1 MERPEIDLR
10 SASVARIFDY
20 YLGGAHNFAVD
31 RELADAAAKLMPE
44 LPRMMH
50 LHRRFLARAMR
61 YVVEQGVTQFLDLG
75 SGLPTPGGSLEVA
88 RRLDPFARVVH
99 VDIDPVVGAHG
110 KSLLG
115 AADSAVVVGDMCEP
129 DAILDHPETRRV
141 LDFDRPIGLLLVGVL
156 DFVGNDVDLPGVL
169 ARYRDRVVPGSHI
182 VLTNFSVE
190 GGLEDY
196 QRTEQ
201 LYRDNTTIDFH
212 PRSAAEVTEL
222 LAGFEL
228 AEPGVVDVSLWR
240 PEAVLED
247 LDEHP
252 KRSAA
257 YVAVGRKP

>member
-1 MERPEIDLR
+1 VERPEIDLR

-31 RELADAAAKLMPE
+31 RALADAAAKLMPE
-44 LPRMMH
+44 LPQMMH

-61 YVVEQGVTQFLDLG
+61 HVVRQGVTQFLDLG

-115 AADSAVVVGDMCEP
+115 AADSAVVVGDMCQP
-129 DAILDHPETRRV
+129 DVILDHPETRRV
-141 LDFDRPIGLLLVGVL
+141 LDFDRPVGLLLVGVL
-156 DFVGNDVDLPGVL
+156 DFVGDDVDLPAVL
-169 ARYRDRVVPGSHI
+169 ARYRDRVVSGSHI

-222 LAGFEL
+222 LAGFDL
-228 AEPGVVDVSLWR
+228 AEPGVVDISLWR
-240 PEAVLED
+240 PEAVED

-252 KRSAA
+252 ERSAA

>member
-10 SASVARIFDY
+10 TASVARVFDY

-31 RELADAAAKLMPE
+31 RMLADKAAKLMPE

-75 SGLPTPGGSLEVA
+75 SGLPTPGGSFDVA
-88 RRLDPFARVVH
+88 RRLDPFSRVVH
-99 VDIDPVVGAHG
+99 VDIDPAVEAHG
-110 KSLLG
+110 RRMLD
-115 AADSAVVVGDMCEP
+115 ATDSAVVLGDMCEP
-129 DAILDHPETRRV
+129 DVILDHPETRRL
-141 LDFDRPIGLLLVGVL
+141 LDFDRPVGLLLVGVL
-156 DFVGNDVDLPGVL
+156 DFIGDDVDLRAVL
-169 ARYRDRVVPGSHI
+169 ARYRERIAPGSHI
-182 VLTNFSVE
+182 VLTNFSVD
-190 GGLEDY
+190 GGDEEY
-196 QRTEQ
+196 QQTEE
-201 LYRDNTTIDFH
+201 LYREYTIDFH

-240 PEAVLED
+240 PEAVVED

-252 KRSAA
+252 ERSAVH
-257 YVAVGRKP
+257 VAVGRKP

>member
-1 MERPEIDLR
+1 VERPEIDLR

-31 RELADAAAKLMPE
+31 RVLADAAAKLMPE
-44 LPRMMH
+44 LPRMMQ

-61 YVVEQGVTQFLDLG
+61 YLVGQGVTQFLDLG
-75 SGLPTPGGSLEVA
+75 SGLPTAGGSAELA
-88 RRLDPFARVVH
+88 RRLDPSSRVVL
-99 VDIDPVVGAHG
+99 VDNDPAVIAHG
-110 KSLLG
+110 SHML
-115 AADSAVVVGDMCEP
+115 DSANATVVLGDICEP
-129 DAILDHPETRRV
+129 DVILGHPQTRRL
-141 LDFDRPIGLLLVGVL
+141 LDFGQPVGLLLVGVL
-156 DFVGNDVDLPGVL
+156 DFVGGADLPAVI
-169 ARYRDRVVPGSHI
+169 ARYRDSVVAGSHI
-182 VLTNFSVE
+182 VLTNFSVA

-222 LAGFEL
+222 LAGFDL
-228 AEPGVVDVSLWR
+228 AEPGVVDISLWR
-240 PEAVLED
+240 PEAVDD

-252 KRSAA
+252 ERSGA

>member
-1 MERPEIDLR
+1 VERPEIDLR

-44 LPRMMH
+44 LPRMMQ

-61 YVVEQGVTQFLDLG
+61 YLVGQGVTQFLDLG
-75 SGLPTPGGSLEVA
+75 SGLPTAGGSAELA
-88 RRLDPFARVVH
+88 RRLDPSSRVVLG
-99 VDIDPVVGAHG
+99 DI
-110 KSLLG
+110 
-115 AADSAVVVGDMCEP
+115 CEP
-129 DAILDHPETRRV
+129 DVILGHPETRRL
-141 LDFDRPIGLLLVGVL
+141 LDFSQPVGLLLVGVL
-156 DFVGNDVDLPGVL
+156 DFVGTADLPAVI
-169 ARYRDRVVPGSHI
+169 ARYRDTVVAGSHI

-222 LAGFEL
+222 LAGFDL
-228 AEPGVVDVSLWR
+228 AEPGVVDISLWR
-240 PEAVLED
+240 PEAVDD

-252 KRSAA
+252 ERSGA

>member
-50 LHRRFLARAMR
+50 LHRRFLARAMGH
-61 YVVEQGVTQFLDLG
+61 VVEQGVTQFIDLG
-75 SGLPTPGGSLEVA
+75 SGLPTPGGSAEVA
-88 RRLDPFARVVH
+88 RRLDPSSRVVH
-99 VDIDPVVGAHG
+99 VDIDPAVEAHG
-110 KSLLG
+110 KRLLD
-115 AADSAVVVGDMCEP
+115 AADSAVVVGDMCDP
-129 DAILDHPETRRV
+129 DAILDHPETRRL
-141 LDFDRPIGLLLVGVL
+141 LDFSRPVGLLLVGVL
-156 DFVGNDVDLPGVL
+156 DFVGYDVDLPAII
-169 ARYRDRVVPGSHI
+169 ARYRDRVMPGSQI
-182 VLTNFSVE
+182 VLTNFSVD
-190 GGLEDY
+190 GGDEEY

-201 LYRDNTTIDFH
+201 LYRDHTIDFH
-212 PRSAAEVTEL
+212 PRSAAEVTDL

-240 PEAVLED
+240 PEAVVED

-252 KRSAA
+252 ERSAVH
-257 YVAVGRKP
+257 VAVGRKP